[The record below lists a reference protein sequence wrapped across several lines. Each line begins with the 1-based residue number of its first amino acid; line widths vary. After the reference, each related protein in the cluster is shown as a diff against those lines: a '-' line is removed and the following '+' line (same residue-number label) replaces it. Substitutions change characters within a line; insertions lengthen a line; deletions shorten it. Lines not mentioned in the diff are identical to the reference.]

1 MPVAAQEDA
10 DGGFSDV
17 LEGVHT
23 PAIKALDALG
33 VLEGT
38 ECAEGLFCPDDEMQ
52 RSTMAV
58 WLVRAL
64 DEAEPAAVSES
75 RFADVDTEAWWLAH
89 VERLAELEVTR
100 GCLVDPLRF
109 CPDRS
114 VTRAEMA
121 AFLVR
126 TFDLESADTAGFTD
140 TAESADPAGFTDTA
154 GTTHETDI
162 DTAAAAGLIERC
174 ETEPLRYCPDRPVP
188 RAQAATF
195 LARALGLPKIP
206 PTTVFAAVSTGWE
219 HACGLGA
226 DGTIVCWGDDSQLQC
241 AVPGGTYTAVRS
253 GVWHTCG
260 LRTGGSAVCWGDN
273 EWGQADAPEG
283 FFTSV
288 SSGARHSCGVGT
300 GGTVACWGSNADG
313 SGTHTGQADPPAG
326 TFSTVD
332 AGSWHTCG
340 VSTDGTV
347 ACWGANAD
355 GQSDA
360 PSGTFAA
367 VSAGWYHSCGL
378 RVDGTVSCWGAN
390 QWLGSHAGQSEA
402 PTGTFSAVT
411 VGMAHSCGLRT
422 DGTVACWGSDLDSY
436 GNYRGQT
443 QALTGIFTA
452 IDSHLYRVCG
462 LRPDGT
468 IECWGSGA
476 HE

>member
-1 MPVAAQEDA
+1 MHARPGRCHSVCHLVAGRAWVVGAAVLVASMAAAMPVAAQEDA

-109 CPDRS
+109 CPDR
-114 VTRAEMA
+114 
-121 AFLVR
+121 
-126 TFDLESADTAGFTD
+126 
-140 TAESADPAGFTDTA
+140 
-154 GTTHETDI
+154 
-162 DTAAAAGLIERC
+162 
-174 ETEPLRYCPDRPVP
+174 PVP

-260 LRTGGSAVCWGDN
+260 LRT
-273 EWGQADAPEG
+273 
-283 FFTSV
+283 
-288 SSGARHSCGVGT
+288 
-300 GGTVACWGSNADG
+300 
-313 SGTHTGQADPPAG
+313 
-326 TFSTVD
+326 
-332 AGSWHTCG
+332 
-340 VSTDGTV
+340 
-347 ACWGANAD
+347 
-355 GQSDA
+355 
-360 PSGTFAA
+360 
-367 VSAGWYHSCGL
+367 
-378 RVDGTVSCWGAN
+378 
-390 QWLGSHAGQSEA
+390 
-402 PTGTFSAVT
+402 
-411 VGMAHSCGLRT
+411 